1 MVHLV
6 HPVTGASK
14 VSLDGQ
20 GHEAFRVQ
28 PVKQEQLDLLVQEAH
43 KDYKVTIYFKWI
55 YFIWATRLIK
65 WTVQIQ
71 AKRGIL
77 FSGFNGAQGPRGFD
91 GSPGN
96 PGGMGFTGNKAIFDM
111 HKI

>member
-6 HPVTGASK
+6 HPVIGASK
-14 VSLDGQ
+14 VSPDGL

-55 YFIWATRLIK
+55 YFI
-65 WTVQIQ
+65 
-71 AKRGIL
+71 
-77 FSGFNGAQGPRGFD
+77 
-91 GSPGN
+91 
-96 PGGMGFTGNKAIFDM
+96 
-111 HKI
+111 